1 MTNGESMLIDRY
13 AIGEALPVDVRTMGE
28 LMEAGAE
35 APVGVFYCV
44 DGGSYSDLTNAG
56 AVPDYR

>member
-13 AIGEALPVDVRTMGE
+13 VIGDALPVDVRTMGE

-44 DGGSYSDLTNAG
+44 HGESCTVLTRSCRATF
-56 AVPDYR
+56 

>member
-1 MTNGESMLIDRY
+1 MMIDRY

-44 DGGSYSDLTNAG
+44 HGESCTVLTRSCRATF
-56 AVPDYR
+56 